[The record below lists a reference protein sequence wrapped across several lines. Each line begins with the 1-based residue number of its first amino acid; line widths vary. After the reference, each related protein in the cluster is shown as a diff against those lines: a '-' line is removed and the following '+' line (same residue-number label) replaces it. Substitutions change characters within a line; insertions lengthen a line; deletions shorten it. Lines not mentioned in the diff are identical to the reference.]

1 MRKSKADKIVER
13 VFITLSNISKDTAFA
28 HKEKALPFELL
39 DKIIIFLPLFDQLC
53 FFSFAFSNFR

>member
-1 MRKSKADKIVER
+1 MRKSKANKMVEG

-28 HKEKALPFELL
+28 HKKKPLPFELL
-39 DKIIIFLPLFDQLC
+39 DKIIFLPLFAQLC